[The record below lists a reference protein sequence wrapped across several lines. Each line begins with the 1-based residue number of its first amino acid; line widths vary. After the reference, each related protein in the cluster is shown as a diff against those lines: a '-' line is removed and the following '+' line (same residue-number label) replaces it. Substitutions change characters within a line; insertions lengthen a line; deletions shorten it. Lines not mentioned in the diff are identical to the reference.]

1 MADGATVLYTRADCS
16 YSGALKHD
24 LDRAGISY
32 EEVDLL
38 ENPEAIP
45 VVEGLTGGERITP
58 VLLEPDGQVTVGYY
72 GLG

>member
-1 MADGATVLYTRADCS
+1 MSEPAAILYTRADCS

-32 EEVDLL
+32 REIDLL
-38 ENPEAIP
+38 EHPEAVP
-45 VVEGLTGGERITP
+45 DVERLTGGERITP
-58 VLLEPDGQVTVGYY
+58 VLVEPNGQVTVGYH